1 MEEVGGWL
9 SGDENV
15 VAEKRGPGSKKDA
28 RKEVIEAKKLRRKE
42 GDEGEWEVVE
52 LRPEEREEWEM
63 VEEEL

>member
-1 MEEVGGWL
+1 M
-9 SGDENV
+9 

-28 RKEVIEAKKLRRKE
+28 RKEEIEVKKLRRKE

-52 LRPEEREEWEM
+52 LRLEEREEEWEM